1 MLTLQRSTKR
11 NRDYSLPPMRGRLGH
26 LLMIKCTECYQEVVI
41 KKDNR
46 VYAIEEGRVG
56 SPVCKLVM
64 SKPVGHIPDQFLYTE
79 STNNAQAN

>member
-1 MLTLQRSTKR
+1 
-11 NRDYSLPPMRGRLGH
+11 MRRRMGH

-46 VYAIEEGRVG
+46 VYAIEDGKIA

-64 SKPVGHIPDQFLYTE
+64 SRPVGHIPDQFLYTE
-79 STNNAQAN
+79 SGDNA